1 MNRLSLDR
9 RAGLTSWLVIAVL
22 SAAACS
28 DDQVAGPP
36 DQATDEAGP
45 SLATVTTTLAF
56 SQVSGGG
63 FHTCGLTTGGQLY
76 CWGSNGYGQLGDGT
90 TANHA
95 VPTLV
100 AGELLFRQVSA
111 GAFHTCALTTGN
123 RAYCWGYNFDG
134 SLGDGTTVETR
145 STPVP
150 VASSRA
156 FRQISAGGGKTC
168 ALTTSTTNK
177 IYCWGTGI
185 LGNGSGYG
193 TSRTP
198 QLVSGTGTYRQVAA
212 GSSHVCAVSTTYK
225 VLCWGPNN
233 YGQLGNGAAPSA
245 SAVTPVAVAGTLQY
259 LQLSAG
265 SDHTCAVTK
274 TDKAYCWGY
283 GRTGAIGDG
292 KTYLRFT
299 PRAVAGG
306 LSFERVTAG
315 NDYTCGEAIGNRT
328 YCWGYNG
335 NGQLGDGT
343 TDQRL
348 TPTAVVDGHFF
359 KQVDAGGYHACGL
372 ASGSLLWCWGYN
384 VEGELGNGTFSNYY
398 PRPSQV
404 QQ

>member
-1 MNRLSLDR
+1 
-9 RAGLTSWLVIAVL
+9 
-22 SAAACS
+22 
-28 DDQVAGPP
+28 
-36 DQATDEAGP
+36 
-45 SLATVTTTLAF
+45 
-56 SQVSGGG
+56 
-63 FHTCGLTTGGQLY
+63 
-76 CWGSNGYGQLGDGT
+76 
-90 TANHA
+90 
-95 VPTLV
+95 LV

-134 SLGDGTTVETR
+134 ALGDGTTVETR
-145 STPVP
+145 LTPVP
-150 VASSRA
+150 VAGSRA
-156 FRQISAGGGKTC
+156 FRQISAGGAKTC

-185 LGNGSGYG
+185 LGNGSGYS

-198 QLVSGTGTYRQVAA
+198 QLVSGAGTYRQVAV
-212 GSSHVCAVSTTYK
+212 GSGHVCAVSTTYK

-233 YGQLGNGAAPSA
+233 YGQLGNGAAS
-245 SAVTPVAVAGTLQY
+245 SFIAVNPVAVAGTLQY

-265 SDHTCAVTK
+265 FDHTCAVTK

-315 NDYTCGEAIGNRT
+315 NDYTCGETTGNRA

-343 TDQRL
+343 TNQRL
-348 TPTAVVDGHFF
+348 TPTAVVGGLFF

-372 ASGSLLWCWGYN
+372 TSGSLLWCWGYN
-384 VEGELGNGTFSNYY
+384 NEGELGNGTFSHYY